1 MLPSD
6 YQLSLFQVCPVNVAF
21 HPPCLWSWL
30 EEGLWHPPTAKK
42 IFQSKSNWYNEC
54 LIHQFWWLLSIFYTH
69 YMNTGITFCRIIKTF
84 LGQWLDSIAVLKI
97 TAGQRTPS
105 CQDDHFGMPVILI
118 WHLGKWQEKYIF
130 TPFRFNRASIYFPF
144 MFLLVR
150 LLRSSHYRVIFNIL
164 TGQKKERVKTPSNDF
179 STEVT

>member
-1 MLPSD
+1 MLHFILHVSD
-6 YQLSLFQVCPVNVAF
+6 LGLKRGSGTRQLRKKSSSQRVIDKMNV
-21 HPPCLWSWL
+21 WSTSF
-30 EEGLWHPPTAKK
+30 GD
-42 IFQSKSNWYNEC
+42 S
-54 LIHQFWWLLSIFYTH
+54 SIFYTH

-164 TGQKKERVKTPSNDF
+164 TGQKKERKKW
-179 STEVT
+179 